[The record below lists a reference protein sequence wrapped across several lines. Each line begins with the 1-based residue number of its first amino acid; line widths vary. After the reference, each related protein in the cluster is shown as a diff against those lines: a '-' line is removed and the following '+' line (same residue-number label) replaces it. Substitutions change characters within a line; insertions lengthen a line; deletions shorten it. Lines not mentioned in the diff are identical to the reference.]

1 MVPNFLLA
9 LAAANTSAYTP
20 LVLDRCR
27 VIEEIEEGAGV
38 RFLCPG
44 HAGVALYVNAGDGR
58 FDLDA
63 GVDNGEWESLYPFN
77 HLGPRVEWRM
87 RGRVP
92 VAAIYRV
99 IVDSP
104 ESTVR
109 SALVVESIGRPG
121 RPGCLTA
128 VINGALPNANAL
140 ARADADRAAAHRC
153 GAEEPVWRGMP

>member
-1 MVPNFLLA
+1 MLPTLLLA
-9 LAAANTSAYTP
+9 LAAANSSAYTP

-27 VIEEIEEGAGV
+27 VIERIEEGESV

-44 HAGVALYVNAGDGR
+44 HAGVPLYVNAGDGR

-63 GVDNGEWESLYPFN
+63 GVDNEEWESLNPFN

-99 IVDSP
+99 IVDAP
-104 ESTVR
+104 ESMVR

-153 GAEEPVWRGMP
+153 GTQAPVWRGMP